1 MHTICPPQ
9 SNQTHRSLRGSS
21 KDSADSCIG
30 AEAAA
35 IVSAIATSA
44 MDPLRRDA
52 ASPLADYGDPVLLQ
66 DYAVA
71 VFSCVEGI
79 LVIPLICVSLL
90 CSVSSVPPCV
100 ASGVSITNDEGT
112 YIANSSLST
121 MMTVNAY
128 PHTDERLHSCRVQ

>member
-66 DYAVA
+66 HYAVA

-79 LVIPLICVSLL
+79 LVIPLICVSL

-121 MMTVNAY
+121 MMTMHN
-128 PHTDERLHSCRVQ
+128 HTYR